1 MTGQRT
7 GRNVPSITVDNSSL
21 FKASLTVRVTSA
33 HLHIP
38 VNIRVYHL
46 SVHTYLSWNT
56 ILQEYF
62 HQESG
67 KIWPGYAASDVF
79 PLLSEGCTDTRNL
92 GLSGC
97 SMHGWWTECS
107 ECLSYGSCPFITLL
121 SYWTT
126 LFANASLR
134 GTPPVRALFA
144 LGKQSLIGGDV
155 SAMPVEG
162 HFPGCGQCVPHVSSV
177 VPVPSTTLDGLLQ
190 QKPSGSELQ
199 TDEELWK

>member
-67 KIWPGYAASDVF
+67 KIWPGYAAS
-79 PLLSEGCTDTRNL
+79 
-92 GLSGC
+92 LSGC

-162 HFPGCGQCVPHVSSV
+162 HFPGCGQV
-177 VPVPSTTLDGLLQ
+177 T
-190 QKPSGSELQ
+190 
-199 TDEELWK
+199 